1 MNRKFVTRILPIGLL
16 AMAIIFV
23 LSILVLRWLW
33 AWIIPDLFPEAVA
46 QGLIVDTLSWT
57 TSLKLAVAFVLA
69 NVVLGVFS
77 SGRD

>member
-1 MNRKFVTRILPIGLL
+1 MKNNIVMKVLPIGLL

-57 TSLKLAVAFVLA
+57 TSLKLAVAFILA
-69 NVVLGVFS
+69 SVVLGLFS
-77 SGRD
+77 SGGD

>member
-1 MNRKFVTRILPIGLL
+1 MNKNIVMKVLPIGLL

-33 AWIIPDLFPEAVA
+33 GWIIPDLFPEAVA

-57 TSLKLAVAFVLA
+57 TSLKLAVAFILA
-69 NVVLGVFS
+69 NVVLGLFS
-77 SGRD
+77 SGKD

>member
-1 MNRKFVTRILPIGLL
+1 MNKNIVMKVLPIGLL
-16 AMAIIFV
+16 AMAVIFV